1 MVKLLIALKRQKLKK
16 TRKDLFEEK
25 IRRFSMKTKKLLK
38 ALGALALFSSLVW
51 GGVSCKQQTT
61 DPQILVVNFDSD
73 GGSEVTKQE
82 VKVGDKATK
91 PEDPTKEGYTFVAWK
106 NGEEV
111 YDFEKEVTS
120 NLNLKAEWKAVENTG
135 DSGSTGGES
144 GSTGDESGSTG
155 GESGSTGGESG
166 STGGESGSTGGESG
180 STGGESGSTGGES
193 GSTGGDSGS
202 TGGESGSTGGES
214 GSTGGESGS
223 TGGNSGTTADPNV
236 LKVKLSTTTAAEGAI
251 KGDIKLNDDGSVSYT
266 AIAQYSGGGYYFYIN
281 EDKSAIKLEDYE
293 SINIVFDYEAGAWK
307 EGAKEPQWCLNVL
320 SESGDFWKGAKTLK
334 YFGEQKKSG
343 TYTLDYKVADNKD
356 VNSGEFIGICLK
368 LNCYET
374 GNDNNDECKMTIKSI
389 EFKKKS
395 AQ

>member
-1 MVKLLIALKRQKLKK
+1 
-16 TRKDLFEEK
+16 
-25 IRRFSMKTKKLLK
+25 MKTKKLLK
-38 ALGALALFSSLVW
+38 ALGALALVSSLVW

-135 DSGSTGGES
+135 D
-144 GSTGDESGSTG
+144 
-155 GESGSTGGESG
+155 
-166 STGGESGSTGGESG
+166 
-180 STGGESGSTGGES
+180 
-193 GSTGGDSGS
+193 
-202 TGGESGSTGGES
+202 S

-320 SESGDFWKGAKTLK
+320 SKGGDFWKDAKTLK

>member
-1 MVKLLIALKRQKLKK
+1 M
-16 TRKDLFEEK
+16 
-25 IRRFSMKTKKLLK
+25 
-38 ALGALALFSSLVW
+38 

-91 PEDPTKEGYTFVAWK
+91 PKDPTKEGYTFVAWK

-120 NLNLKAEWKAVENTG
+120 NLNLKAEWKAVENT
-135 DSGSTGGES
+135 S
-144 GSTGDESGSTG
+144 
-155 GESGSTGGESG
+155 
-166 STGGESGSTGGESG
+166 
-180 STGGESGSTGGES
+180 
-193 GSTGGDSGS
+193 
-202 TGGESGSTGGES
+202 ES

-236 LKVKLSTTTAAEGAI
+236 LKVKLSTSTAANGAT

-266 AIAQYSGGGYYFYIN
+266 AVAQYSGGGYYFYIN

-320 SESGDFWKGAKTLK
+320 PEGGSFWEGAKTLK
-334 YFGEQKKSG
+334 YFGGEKKG
-343 TYTLDYKVADNKD
+343 
-356 VNSGEFIGICLK
+356 
-368 LNCYET
+368 
-374 GNDNNDECKMTIKSI
+374 SI
-389 EFKKKS
+389 TFFV
-395 AQ
+395 

>member
-1 MVKLLIALKRQKLKK
+1 MHWH
-16 TRKDLFEEK
+16 
-25 IRRFSMKTKKLLK
+25 
-38 ALGALALFSSLVW
+38 SSLVW
-51 GGVSCKQQTT
+51 YGGGVSCKQQTT

-144 GSTGDESGSTG
+144 GSTG
-155 GESGSTGGESG
+155 
-166 STGGESGSTGGESG
+166 
-180 STGGESGSTGGES
+180 
-193 GSTGGDSGS
+193 
-202 TGGESGSTGGES
+202 
-214 GSTGGESGS
+214 
-223 TGGNSGTTADPNV
+223 GNSGTTADPNV

-281 EDKSAIKLEDYE
+281 EDKSAIKLVDYE

-320 SESGDFWKGAKTLK
+320 SEGGDFWKGAKTLK
-334 YFGEQKKSG
+334 YFGEQNKSG

>member
-1 MVKLLIALKRQKLKK
+1 MHWH
-16 TRKDLFEEK
+16 
-25 IRRFSMKTKKLLK
+25 
-38 ALGALALFSSLVW
+38 SSLVW
-51 GGVSCKQQTT
+51 YGGGVSCKQQTT

-135 DSGSTGGES
+135 D
-144 GSTGDESGSTG
+144 
-155 GESGSTGGESG
+155 
-166 STGGESGSTGGESG
+166 
-180 STGGESGSTGGES
+180 
-193 GSTGGDSGS
+193 
-202 TGGESGSTGGES
+202 S

-320 SESGDFWKGAKTLK
+320 SEGGDFWKGAKTLK

>member
-1 MVKLLIALKRQKLKK
+1 M
-16 TRKDLFEEK
+16 
-25 IRRFSMKTKKLLK
+25 
-38 ALGALALFSSLVW
+38 

-135 DSGSTGGES
+135 D
-144 GSTGDESGSTG
+144 
-155 GESGSTGGESG
+155 
-166 STGGESGSTGGESG
+166 
-180 STGGESGSTGGES
+180 
-193 GSTGGDSGS
+193 
-202 TGGESGSTGGES
+202 S

>member
-1 MVKLLIALKRQKLKK
+1 
-16 TRKDLFEEK
+16 
-25 IRRFSMKTKKLLK
+25 MKTKKLLK

-155 GESGSTGGESG
+155 GE
-166 STGGESGSTGGESG
+166 
-180 STGGESGSTGGES
+180 
-193 GSTGGDSGS
+193 SGS

>member
-1 MVKLLIALKRQKLKK
+1 M
-16 TRKDLFEEK
+16 
-25 IRRFSMKTKKLLK
+25 
-38 ALGALALFSSLVW
+38 

-135 DSGSTGGES
+135 D
-144 GSTGDESGSTG
+144 
-155 GESGSTGGESG
+155 
-166 STGGESGSTGGESG
+166 
-180 STGGESGSTGGES
+180 
-193 GSTGGDSGS
+193 
-202 TGGESGSTGGES
+202 S

-320 SESGDFWKGAKTLK
+320 SEGGDFWKGAKTLK